1 MIISCFYGIIVFRQC
16 QFRGPGSKSLAC
28 RYWNWGL
35 YISHILIFVEKV
47 VLGQS
52 LLRLFRVSPASNV
65 YNSLFK
71 HWRNN
76 LTIDQLIAH
85 LHTGRPPTEYDD
97 TTCCRIQF
105 DLLMMRKT
113 VLEICRGIQKIYYKK
128 RICVLTWSVTK
139 IILKCT
145 VSKTSKFVEV
155 GLAAVLP

>member
-1 MIISCFYGIIVFRQC
+1 MILAIDQPNAPILVFIISLLYPSTCFEHYCAHIGRSNCVIQHQV
-16 QFRGPGSKSLAC
+16 S
-28 RYWNWGL
+28 
-35 YISHILIFVEKV
+35 SHSVGGCPVRRLIEDS
-47 VLGQS
+47 Q
-52 LLRLFRVSPASNV
+52 
-65 YNSLFK
+65 
-71 HWRNN
+71 
-76 LTIDQLIAH
+76 
-85 LHTGRPPTEYDD
+85 PPTQCDD
-97 TTCCRIQF
+97 TRSFIIQF